1 MLAFIE
7 PKGLR
12 LDWPQEKIDM
22 LVALDE
28 LKLSLPVRGFMVT
41 PTDAAAIQG
50 LQGWPLG
57 AHTDKLSQ
65 YRILLQEDPNYIL
78 TLLTQLKKCL

>member
-1 MLAFIE
+1 MTPRDKFI
-7 PKGLR
+7 GLIKNG
-12 LDWPQEKIDM
+12 LG
-22 LVALDE
+22 
-28 LKLSLPVRGFMVT
+28 LSFLVRGFMVT
-41 PTDAAAIQG
+41 PTDATAIQG

-65 YRILLQEDPNYIL
+65 YRVLLKEDANYLL